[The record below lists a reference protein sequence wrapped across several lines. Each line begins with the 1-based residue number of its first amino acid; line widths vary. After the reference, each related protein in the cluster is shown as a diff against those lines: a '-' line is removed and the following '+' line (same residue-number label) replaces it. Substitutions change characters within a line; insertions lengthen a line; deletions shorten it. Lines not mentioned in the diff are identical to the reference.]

1 MWQLLV
7 PLIGNVLD
15 KVIPDPQAAAAAK
28 LEALKLAQTG
38 QLAELDAQTKL
49 ALAQIGVNQAD
60 SQGASPMQRNWRP
73 MIGWVC
79 AAALAWDTI
88 LRPMIFFGMA
98 AAGKPLPVMPTL
110 STDQLYGL
118 LFGLLGLGG
127 LRTVEKVK
135 GAA

>member
-28 LEALKLAQTG
+28 LEALRLAQTG
-38 QLAELDAQTKL
+38 ELAELDAQTKL

-60 SQGASPMQRNWRP
+60 AQGVSPMQRNWRP

-79 AAALAWDTI
+79 AAALA
-88 LRPMIFFGMA
+88 
-98 AAGKPLPVMPTL
+98 
-110 STDQLYGL
+110 
-118 LFGLLGLGG
+118 
-127 LRTVEKVK
+127 
-135 GAA
+135 